1 MKNIKTSYISLSID
15 TLHHGHINLIKAA
28 SKYKLTVGLLT
39 DKAISEKKRIPV
51 LNYEDRKKILI
62 NIKGVHNVVP
72 QNEWDYSKNI
82 KKLKPNFFFH
92 GNDWNLLKK
101 NELKKNVEKALKSY
115 GGKLIEIPYTKN
127 ISSTELLAAYNE
139 RLNNEFS
146 RNSNLKRLINS
157 KKIVR
162 IIESHSPISAIIA
175 ENVSYRFKNEFREF
189 DGFWSSSLTD
199 STILG
204 KPDNEILNISERV
217 KRITQIMDVT
227 SKPLIMDIDTGGKI
241 EHLQSHITSLQNQ
254 GVSAVIME
262 DKKGL
267 KKNSLFGTSV
277 KQYQE
282 TPNKFADKIKLIKK
296 IKLNKDFMVIA
307 RIESL
312 ILGKTVKDALERA
325 KLYTKCGVDGIM
337 IHTAQKDPKEI
348 FKFSNKFRKLYK
360 NIPLVAVP
368 SSYSQIKEN
377 QLVKNGFNIVIYA
390 NQMFRSTYPAMMK
403 TALSI
408 LKNSRSF
415 EAEKDLMSIKKILNL
430 ISIEK

>member
-1 MKNIKTSYISLSID
+1 M
-15 TLHHGHINLIKAA
+15 
-28 SKYKLTVGLLT
+28 
-39 DKAISEKKRIPV
+39 
-51 LNYEDRKKILI
+51 
-62 NIKGVHNVVP
+62 
-72 QNEWDYSKNI
+72 
-82 KKLKPNFFFH
+82 
-92 GNDWNLLKK
+92 
-101 NELKKNVEKALKSY
+101 
-115 GGKLIEIPYTKN
+115 
-127 ISSTELLAAYNE
+127 
-139 RLNNEFS
+139 
-146 RNSNLKRLINS
+146 
-157 KKIVR
+157 R
-162 IIESHSPISAIIA
+162 IIETHSPISAIIA
-175 ENVSYRFKNEFREF
+175 ENINYTLKNELREF

-217 KRITQIMDVT
+217 NKITQIMDVT

-282 TPNKFADKIKLIKK
+282 TPNKFSDKIKLIKK
-296 IKLNKDFMVIA
+296 IQLNKDFMVIA

-312 ILGKTVKDALERA
+312 ILGKSVQDALKRA
-325 KLYTKCGVDGIM
+325 NLYIKSGVDGIM

-348 FKFSNKFRKLYK
+348 FKFAKKFRKSYK
-360 NIPLVAVP
+360 HIPLVAVP
-368 SSYSQIKEN
+368 SSYSQIKET
-377 QLVKNGFNIVIYA
+377 QLIKNGFNIVIYA

-408 LKNSRSF
+408 LKNKRSF
-415 EAEKDLMSIKKILNL
+415 EAEKDLMSIKDILNL
-430 ISIEK
+430 ISFDK

>member
-1 MKNIKTSYISLSID
+1 MKKTSYIALTID
-15 TLHHGHINLIKAA
+15 ILHHGHINLIEAA
-28 SKYKLTVGLLT
+28 SKYQLTVGLLT
-39 DKAISEKKRIPV
+39 DKAVSKNKRIPV
-51 LNYEDRKKILI
+51 VNFENRKKILK

-72 QNEWDYSKNI
+72 QHEWDYAKNI
-82 KKLKPNFFFH
+82 MKLKPDFFFH
-92 GNDWNLLKK
+92 GDDWNLLK
-101 NELKKNVEKALKSY
+101 NSELKKNTEKALKSY
-115 GGKLIEIPYTKN
+115 GGKLVELPYTKN
-127 ISSTELLAAYNE
+127 ISSSEIIKEYNE
-139 RLNNEFS
+139 RLNTKFS
-146 RNSNLKRLINS
+146 RTSNLKRLINS

-162 IIESHSPISAIIA
+162 IIEAHSPISAIIS
-175 ENVSYRFKNEFREF
+175 ENINYKSKNELREF

-204 KPDNEILNISERV
+204 KPDNEILNISERLN
-217 KRITQIMDVT
+217 KITQIMDVT

-241 EHLQSHITSLQNQ
+241 EHLQSHIISLQNQ

-282 TPNKFADKIKLIKK
+282 APNKFAQKIKLIKK
-296 IKLNKDFMVIA
+296 VKINKDFLVIA

-312 ILGKTVKDALERA
+312 ILGKNVKDALERA
-325 KLYTKCGVDGIM
+325 KLYIKSGVDGIM
-337 IHTAQKDPKEI
+337 IHTAQKNPREI
-348 FKFSNKFRKLYK
+348 FEFSKKFRKVYK
-360 NIPLVAVP
+360 NVPLVSVP

-377 QLVKNGFNIVIYA
+377 QLITNGFNIVIYA
-390 NQMFRSTYPAMMK
+390 NQMFRSTYPAMQK

-415 EAEKDLMSIKKILNL
+415 EAEKDLMSIKDILNL
-430 ISIEK
+430 I